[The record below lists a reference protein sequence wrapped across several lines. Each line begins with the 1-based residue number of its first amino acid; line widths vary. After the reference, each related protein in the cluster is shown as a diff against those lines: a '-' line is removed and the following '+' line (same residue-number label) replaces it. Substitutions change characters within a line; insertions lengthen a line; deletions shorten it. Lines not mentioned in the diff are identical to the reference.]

1 MKDCCVCRVAQPHA
15 SFPNRSKHRPE
26 VTILNRIFSRFA
38 QHATVVLSVALIAS
52 MNSAAQ
58 TVPPFSPLAATAET
72 AVSQIA
78 ILDPADRP
86 VSSSNDWL
94 PDAPGIADDTAR
106 SPGHSSRPPASRTQ
120 ELIDPGQDAP
130 ALTSGDK
137 VLLGI
142 RSTFSPFSAVGWVAA
157 AGYSHLLNNSPN
169 YGTDRGAFGQ
179 RLGAAAI
186 RASTENLLSE
196 SVFAPIFHEDPRYYR
211 LGPSHPIPARL
222 LYAITRPLINRTD
235 KGKNSVNF
243 ALLIGNLAGSE
254 LTYAYYPKS
263 NRSQGEILETFGGS
277 IGGSA
282 FGYAIDEIFG
292 DLARHL
298 RGQRH

>member
-1 MKDCCVCRVAQPHA
+1 MAIVA
-15 SFPNRSKHRPE
+15 S
-26 VTILNRIFSRFA
+26 
-38 QHATVVLSVALIAS
+38 LS
-52 MNSAAQ
+52 SAAQ
-58 TVPPFSPLAATAET
+58 TVPSSPAFATTTE
-72 AVSQIA
+72 AVANQIA
-78 ILDPADRP
+78 VLDTAGPLL
-86 VSSSNDWL
+86 SSSTDSL
-94 PDAPGIADDTAR
+94 PDAPGIATDD
-106 SPGHSSRPPASRTQ
+106 SPSGPVHTSRPPASRTQ

-130 ALTSGDK
+130 ALTGGDK
-137 VLLGI
+137 VLLGL

-179 RLGAAAI
+179 RLGAAAV
-186 RASTENLLSE
+186 RATTENLLSE

-211 LGPSHPIPARL
+211 LGSSHPLPARL

-235 KGKNSVNF
+235 SGKNSVNW
-243 ALLIGNLAGSE
+243 ALLVGNLAGSE
-254 LTYAYYPKS
+254 LTYTYYPKQ

>member
-1 MKDCCVCRVAQPHA
+1 MP
-15 SFPNRSKHRPE
+15 S
-26 VTILNRIFSRFA
+26 
-38 QHATVVLSVALIAS
+38 
-52 MNSAAQ
+52 
-58 TVPPFSPLAATAET
+58 SPTLAATTEA
-72 AVSQIA
+72 AANQIA
-78 ILDPADRP
+78 LLDPAAP
-86 VSSSNDWL
+86 LPSSSTDSL
-94 PDAPGIADDTAR
+94 PDAPGLATDDSASGPIHTK
-106 SPGHSSRPPASRTQ
+106 SRPPASRTQ

-130 ALTSGDK
+130 ALNSGDK
-137 VLLGI
+137 VLLGL
-142 RSTFSPFSAVGWVAA
+142 RSTFSPFAAVGWIAA

-186 RASTENLLSE
+186 RASTENILSE

-211 LGPSHPIPARL
+211 LGPSHPLPARL

-235 KGKNSVNF
+235 SGKNSVNF
-243 ALLIGNLAGSE
+243 ALLVGNLAGSE
-254 LTYAYYPKS
+254 LTYAYYPKQ

-282 FGYAIDEIFG
+282 FGYAVDELFG